1 MAVIDLDD
9 YRKQGKEE
17 IIFED
22 DDALI
27 DFIYTWMESILTK
40 KEMNLIASR
49 LEQMEINN
57 EL

>member
-9 YRKQGKEE
+9 YRKGNKEE

-40 KEMNLIASR
+40 KEINLIAKR
-49 LEQMEINN
+49 LEQMERNN

>member
-9 YRKQGKEE
+9 YRKGNKEE

-40 KEMNLIASR
+40 KEINLIAKR

>member
-40 KEMNLIASR
+40 QEMNLIASR